1 MGLLTISLKRFY
13 TGAVSTIVEVARLA
27 QVTPSIVS
35 RLLNGDP
42 SLRIRP
48 ETRERVLAAAEELQ
62 YVPNHAARALRR
74 ASVGTLGL
82 AVHDIHN
89 PVYGEIIAGAE
100 AEARQQGSILI
111 LADVD
116 SLASDDT
123 TFRRVVR
130 GGAIDGLMMQRNGE
144 ASDRVVERVAGARVP
159 LVILNERVRP
169 PLSGVAVEDRRA
181 AALATR
187 HLVALGHRRI
197 AHLELGGGNSRAR
210 DRRAGWRDA
219 LREAGLEPTPDLLRM
234 GGVRPETGY
243 VGLTELLTTKQ
254 RPTAVFVGTLLSAVG
269 ALTAAREAGLK
280 VPRDLSIVAFH
291 DAWFAE
297 HASPPLTVVRLPLRE
312 MGAQAVRLLG
322 ETAGGAA
329 PHQVMVTDPAPELV
343 RRGSTAPPK

>member
-1 MGLLTISLKRFY
+1 M
-13 TGAVSTIVEVARLA
+13 STIVEVARLA

-48 ETRERVLAAAEELQ
+48 ETRDRVLAAAEELQ
-62 YVPNHAARALRR
+62 YAPNHAARALRR

-130 GGAIDGLMMQRNGE
+130 GGAIDGLMLQRNGE
-144 ASDRVVERVAGARVP
+144 ASDRVVERVAGARLP

-187 HLVALGHRRI
+187 HLVALGHQRV

-219 LREAGLEPTPDLLRM
+219 MREAGLTVSPDLLRV

-243 VGLTELLTTKQ
+243 VGLMELLTTRQ
-254 RPTAVFVGTLLSAVG
+254 RPTAVFVGTLLSAIG
-269 ALTAAREAGLK
+269 ALTAAREAGLE
-280 VPRDLSIVAFH
+280 VPGDLSIVAFH

-312 MGAQAVRLLG
+312 MGARAVRLLG
-322 ETAGGAA
+322 EITGGAG
-329 PHQVMVTDPAPELV
+329 PRQMTVTDPAPELL
-343 RRGSTAPPK
+343 RRGSTAPPRD